1 MSRPLEC
8 LTADRRRRASGSGR
22 NRAGGRAVVD
32 GTPGALL
39 EHGRGLRPA
48 TVSALAS
55 DLSSIA
61 SAVGRIFCEIAGPV
75 SAGLPGSDTAMS
87 CAAADAAL
95 HSAIDGLRSAF
106 STAGD
111 TVSASLARYQAA
123 DAENADL
130 IGKAGR

>member
-1 MSRPLEC
+1 
-8 LTADRRRRASGSGR
+8 
-22 NRAGGRAVVD
+22 
-32 GTPGALL
+32 
-39 EHGRGLRPA
+39 
-48 TVSALAS
+48 
-55 DLSSIA
+55 
-61 SAVGRIFCEIAGPV
+61 
-75 SAGLPGSDTAMS
+75 MS

-111 TVSASLARYQAA
+111 TVSASRARYQAA